1 MPCASSGAKSS
12 GSGGPPLASPAEPAC
27 GTLVDSKG
35 AVMNV
40 IIVVDSKHGSTR
52 AIAEAIGDELRN
64 GGLDVSIADADA
76 AAVSSATTPQ

>member
-1 MPCASSGAKSS
+1 
-12 GSGGPPLASPAEPAC
+12 
-27 GTLVDSKG
+27 
-35 AVMNV
+35 MNV